1 MIHWQYDC
9 DNRIMDLAMGS
20 PEIGDRCEAK
30 RWAIPT
36 FTGRCVNAP
45 AGKSKMLPLLIDYRC
60 FGRHPYLPMT
70 AFRTNSR

>member
-20 PEIGDRCEAK
+20 PEIGDRCNAK

-45 AGKSKMLPLLIDYRC
+45 AGKSKMLP
-60 FGRHPYLPMT
+60 
-70 AFRTNSR
+70 